1 MSAETRYYYYLR
13 LSVVVVFLFFG
24 FCCFGFPDSQVPA
37 EETQRGREGVD
48 GQDGSDARSEGRSMG
63 QGGREVGDRERERDG
78 GDDGMGGSA

>member
-1 MSAETRYYYYLR
+1 M
-13 LSVVVVFLFFG
+13 
-24 FCCFGFPDSQVPA
+24 
-37 EETQRGREGVD
+37 D